1 MQKRNKLRIK
11 DILGQNEILLDEASN
26 EQFRIQQRFLRNHQ
40 KMFEQL
46 TSTLTTRPLTFAKFS
61 FQKAEVEQDDQLRP
75 IVSGIYQHQKQGS
88 MLTSELWSKK
98 QCRQYLKQANMQTA
112 KGVLKRFAHWEWDQN
127 SNKERFRNVTDKLKQ
142 PTYTNESELVTKLQL
157 GTIEGEKRLRQKII
171 RDWRIQKSYDIQGEL
186 EKYKDIEIL
195 KQRGQ
200 KYHKSSQSFGQLSLR
215 HQVKN
220 NQLNHIITEL
230 SELQED
236 TKKEKKKFEQI
247 VLKKRNV
254 NHQYKTSF
262 DQFLQD

>member
-1 MQKRNKLRIK
+1 MKNRNKLRIK
-11 DILGQNEILLDEASN
+11 DILGQNDIILDEASN
-26 EQFRIQQRFLRNHQ
+26 EQFRIQQKFLRNHQ

-61 FQKAEVEQDDQLRP
+61 FQKAEVEQDEQLRP

-98 QCRQYLKQANMQTA
+98 QCRQYLKQSNMQTA

-127 SNKERFRNVTDKLKQ
+127 SNKERFKNLTEKHKQ
-142 PTYTNESELVTKLQL
+142 TTYTNERELVTKLQL
-157 GTIEGEKRLRQKII
+157 GTIEGEKRLRQKIL

-186 EKYKDIEIL
+186 EKYKDSEII
-195 KQRGQ
+195 KSKGIKSHQ
-200 KYHKSSQSFGQLSLR
+200 SSQSLGQLSLR
-215 HQVKN
+215 HLVKN

-236 TKKEKKKFEQI
+236 TKKDKKNFDRVTKQNRHTNRLQKI
-247 VLKKRNV
+247 
-254 NHQYKTSF
+254 SF